1 MIKIKQIKQIIT
13 NKISFLILL
22 NAICFILYNLSSSTK
37 KIDLN
42 EEIKIDLEEESR
54 VPSETLKPRQR
65 IFCLI
70 ITSNKTLNTQVIL
83 IH

>member
-1 MIKIKQIKQIIT
+1 MVKLQIIT
-13 NKISFLILL
+13 NKISFLIVFIL
-22 NAICFILYNLSSSTK
+22 ICFILYNLSISSE
-37 KIDLN
+37 KI
-42 EEIKIDLEEESR
+42 EIDLEEESR

-70 ITSNKTLNTQVIL
+70 ITSNETLNTQVIS

>member
-1 MIKIKQIKQIIT
+1 MVKLQIIT
-13 NKISFLILL
+13 NKISFLIVFIL
-22 NAICFILYNLSSSTK
+22 ICFILYNLSISSE

-70 ITSNKTLNTQVIL
+70 ITSNETLNTQVIS